1 MKIECCWVDLAVT
14 SCRGSCQGRRQSRF
28 QAWCSSYA
36 AFATATVSNRG
47 EKCPR
52 ATKVIKRQVWK
63 RKFPSMSM
71 PMPLSKDERSNIH
84 NFVIFFHWQ
93 SSFSPL
99 SMLSQC
105 SLASLSPLSL
115 RSHHSHFVSP
125 FLLCI
130 CWDHAYTQAACSI
143 SSILCLLFSIVY
155 KWALSPVA
163 FGHALFIAAPGCN
176 TLWLKRFATFLH
188 L

>member
-1 MKIECCWVDLAVT
+1 MDLAEIL
-14 SCRGSCQGRRQSRF
+14 CRGPCQGWRQYRF
-28 QAWCSSYA
+28 QAWVICGIRYRHSEQQ
-36 AFATATVSNRG
+36 RQ
-47 EKCPR
+47 KCPR
-52 ATKVIKRQVWK
+52 TTKVIKRQVLK
-63 RKFPSMSM
+63 RKPSMS
-71 PMPLSKDERSNIH
+71 MPLSKDERSNIH
-84 NFVIFFHWQ
+84 NFVMFIYWQ

-130 CWDHAYTQAACSI
+130 CWDHAHTQATCSI

-155 KWALSPVA
+155 KWALSPAA

-176 TLWLKRFATFLH
+176 TCRLIRFATFLH